1 MKISLDWLSDF
12 ITWKEKNPRVIAE
25 RLTAATGEVEE
36 IEEQGIQLAGCC
48 VGKVLTLAKHPNA
61 DRLSLCDVSTDQGK
75 KHVVC
80 GGSNLRTGMR
90 VAFAHVG
97 TRVKWHGEGMV
108 TLEKTKIRGEESEGM
123 ICAAEEL
130 QLEHLFPEA
139 TGHEIMDLGDGGEGV
154 GMPLREFLGLTD
166 TILHID
172 NHAITHR
179 PDLFSQIGF
188 ARECVAL
195 GLATWKNVKKVK
207 EPVFPKGALPFEMVV
222 EQKKLVPRYC
232 GCTLGVSGLGETP
245 VWMKRRLLATGFRP
259 LHLPIDI
266 TNYVTVELGMPLHSF
281 DLQDFKGAVHIRS
294 SKEGEKI
301 KTLDDVER
309 VLPAG
314 AVIMSD
320 DAGIFD
326 LMGIMGGLRSS
337 TTDRTREIYLHSPV
351 VDPVAIR
358 NAVIATGHR
367 TEAATIYEKS
377 VPPVLARAG
386 LMRALEL
393 FLSLAPGAVITSKL
407 QSWGTD
413 GTPKPVRF
421 STKDVS
427 HLLGMEIAEKTAKK
441 ILTDLGFTVGRG
453 TVTPPLWRIK
463 DIAGPH
469 DLSEEVGR
477 ITGYDRVVPSL
488 PAAPLRLPPRE
499 RRVHALRDSLKE
511 QGFTEVVPLSLVGPA
526 LLKKCLLEPSDAILV
541 LNALGE
547 ELSVLQTS
555 VLPRLLEHASQNI
568 LQVGDAVRT
577 FTCAHAFH
585 ESRGEWSECGILMAE
600 RRALPLSATPFLV
613 LKQFISD
620 ELKGSGIA
628 LTVREATKTPPFAHP
643 GRSAELVVD
652 GKIVG
657 LTCELKPS
665 VCSAFDLP
673 GRAAA
678 VLLDLTSLLALPIEP
693 AVFSSLPQYPSITY
707 DLTVTLDATKKSADF
722 IAKVRKSS
730 PLLADVSVVDLYD
743 GGRTHEGVQLPKGTY
758 NLTVRCT
765 YRAPDRTLT
774 EEEVKKEHTKAAE
787 ILKTVGV

>member
-25 RLTAATGEVEE
+25 RLTAATGEVEG
-36 IEEQGIQLAGCC
+36 IEEQGAQLAHCC

-80 GGSNLRTGMR
+80 GGSNLRVGMR

-97 TRVKWHGEGMV
+97 ACVKWHGEGMV
-108 TLEKTKIRGEESEGM
+108 TLAKTKIRGEESEGM

-139 TGHEIMDLGDGGEGV
+139 TGHEIIDLKDGDSDV
-154 GMPLREFLGLTD
+154 GTALREFLGLTD
-166 TILHID
+166 TVLHID

-179 PDLFSQIGF
+179 PDLFSQMGF

-195 GLATWKNVKKVK
+195 GLATWKKTKKVR
-207 EPVFPKGALPFEMVV
+207 EPVFPKSTLPFEVVV
-222 EQKKLVPRYC
+222 EQQKLVPRYC
-232 GCTLGVSGLGETP
+232 GCTLKVAGLGETP
-245 VWMKRRLLATGFRP
+245 VWMKRRLIAAGFRP
-259 LHLPIDI
+259 INLPIDI

-281 DLQDFKGAVHIRS
+281 DLKDFKGAVHIRS

-301 KTLDDVER
+301 ETLDHVER

-314 AVIMSD
+314 AVVMSD
-320 DAGIFD
+320 DSGIFD

-337 TTDRTREIYLHSPV
+337 TTEKTREIYLHSPV

-367 TEAATIYEKS
+367 TDAATIYEKS
-377 VPPVLARAG
+377 VPSVLARAG

-413 GTPKPVRF
+413 GAPKPVRF
-421 STKDVS
+421 SAKDAS
-427 HLLGMEIAEKTAKK
+427 RLLGMEIAEKTAKK
-441 ILTDLGFTVGRG
+441 ILEDLGFTVGRG

-463 DIAGPH
+463 DITGPH

-477 ITGYDRVVPSL
+477 IMGYDRVPASL
-488 PAAPLRLPPRE
+488 PHASVSLPPRE
-499 RRVHALRDSLKE
+499 RRVHQLRDSLKE

-526 LLKKCLLEPSDAILV
+526 LLKKCGLESADAVPV

-547 ELSVLQTS
+547 ELSVMQTS
-555 VLPRLLEHASQNI
+555 TLPRLLEHASQN
-568 LQVGDAVRT
+568 LLLVQDAVRT
-577 FTCAHAFH
+577 FTCAHAFNQR
-585 ESRGEWSECGILMAE
+585 EGEWFECGILMAE
-600 RRALPLSATPFLV
+600 RRTHPLGATPFLGI
-613 LKQFISD
+613 KQFLLD
-620 ELKGSGIA
+620 QFRRSGVS
-628 LTVREATKTPPFAHP
+628 LEVRGASKIPPFGHP
-643 GRSAELVVD
+643 GRSADLLLGGTVV
-652 GKIVG
+652 GMV
-657 LTCELKPS
+657 CELNPN
-665 VCSAFDLP
+665 VVAAFDLP
-673 GRAAA
+673 GRAA
-678 VLLDLTSLLALPIEP
+678 VGLLDLTTLLAMPMPPAIFMPI
-693 AVFSSLPQYPSITY
+693 PQYPSITY
-707 DLTVTLDATKKSADF
+707 DLTVTMDAAQKSADF

-730 PLLADVSVVDLYD
+730 PLLADVSVVDLY
-743 GGRTHEGVQLPKGTY
+743 EGAPLAKGQY

-765 YRAPDRTLT
+765 YRSPDRTLT
-774 EEEVKKEHTKAAE
+774 EEEVKREHQKALA
-787 ILKTVGV
+787 LVGSKQA